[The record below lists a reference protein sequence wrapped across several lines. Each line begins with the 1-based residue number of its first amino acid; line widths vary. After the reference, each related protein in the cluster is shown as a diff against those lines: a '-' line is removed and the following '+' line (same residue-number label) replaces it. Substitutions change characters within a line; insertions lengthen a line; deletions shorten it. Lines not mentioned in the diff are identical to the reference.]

1 MKAAELKKTDQI
13 NQSKEKYRVF
23 KKKIQEGKKLG
34 GRQFQRPRERK

>member
-23 KKKIQEGKKLG
+23 KKKYKK
-34 GRQFQRPRERK
+34 EKN

>member
-23 KKKIQEGKKLG
+23 KKKNTGRKKI
-34 GRQFQRPRERK
+34 RREAISET

>member
-23 KKKIQEGKKLG
+23 KKKKY
-34 GRQFQRPRERK
+34 RKEKN